1 MAIISIIAFAIL
13 TVTAFA
19 LFFVKAKEI
28 YRNIKL
34 GQPENLTDQP
44 GQRLKNMLLI
54 AFGQKKMFRITTPAI
69 LHLFVY
75 VAFLI
80 TQIELLEIFIDGFT
94 YHHRILFHLFNDTL
108 QSGFLTGLYTFTIS
122 FIEILSVLALIATF
136 IFLWRRNM
144 LKVPRLVM
152 NELNGWPKL
161 DANIILLAE
170 IYLVICI
177 FMMNGGDVARE
188 IAGTGSSPYG
198 FIISG
203 TLVGPAL
210 SGLSLSTLNIIE
222 RIGWWGHIIGVL
234 AFIVYLPYSKHL
246 HIMLAFPN
254 TYFTRLKSRG
264 EIYNMPAITKE
275 IKAMMDPNAD
285 PYAAPADGAEAAPA
299 KFGAKDVQDLS
310 WKNLLDAYTCTE
322 CGRCT
327 DACPANQTGKLLSP
341 RKIMMDTRDRMEEIG
356 KNVKA
361 HGPDFVDNKQ
371 LLGDYISVEELRACT
386 TCQACVQECPVN
398 IDPLDIIVQ
407 LRRALI
413 MEDSNSPEEWNLMF
427 SNIENNAAPWQ
438 YSQQDREK
446 WVDELVK

>member
-1 MAIISIIAFAIL
+1 MAFISPIAFAIL
-13 TVTAFA
+13 TIAAFT
-19 LFFVKAKEI
+19 LFFKKAKDI

-34 GQPENLTDQP
+34 GQKEDLTDQP
-44 GQRLKNMLLI
+44 DKRLKNMLLI
-54 AFGQKKMFRITTPAI
+54 ALGQKKMFRLTIPAI
-69 LHLFVY
+69 LHLFIY
-75 VAFLI
+75 LAFLV
-80 TQIELLEIFIDGFT
+80 TQIELLEIFIDGFSGQ
-94 YHHRILFHLFNDTL
+94 HRVLFHLFNDTL
-108 QSGFLTGLYTFTIS
+108 GSGFLTGLYVFTIS
-122 FIEILSVLALIATF
+122 LIEVLSVLALIATF
-136 IFLWRRNM
+136 AFLARRNL
-144 LKVPRLVM
+144 LKVPRFVKS
-152 NELNGWPKL
+152 ELNGWPKL
-161 DANIILLAE
+161 DANIILLGE
-170 IYLVICI
+170 VYLVTCI
-177 FMMNGGDVARE
+177 FMMNGGDVALNLQK
-188 IAGTGSSPYG
+188 GNDPYG
-198 FIISG
+198 FLLSG
-203 TLVGPAL
+203 NLVGPAL
-210 SGLSLSTLNIIE
+210 QGLSTGALTIIE
-222 RIGWWGHIIGVL
+222 RVGWWGHIIGVL
-234 AFIVYLPYSKHL
+234 GFIVYLPFSKHL

-254 TYFTRLKSRG
+254 TYFSRLKPRG

-275 IKAMMDPNAD
+275 IRAMMDPSAD
-285 PYAAPADGAEAAPA
+285 PYAAPAEGAEATPP

-310 WKNLLDAYTCTE
+310 WKNLLDAYSCTE

-356 KNVKA
+356 KNLNL

-438 YSQQDREK
+438 FSQQDREK
-446 WVDELVK
+446 WVGDLVK